1 MDIQVI
7 AIGQKV
13 PAWVDEA
20 CDQYRNRITGQCVL
34 KFQLLPARKRGKSAD
49 ISRIIREE
57 GSSLVTAVPPGSY
70 TIALER
76 TGRVVDSKKLAT
88 VLDRCLMEG
97 LRLVFLIGG
106 PEGLSDDCQQQAD
119 ETWSLSALTLAHP
132 VARVV
137 LAEQIYRAWSILN
150 NLPYHR

>member
-1 MDIQVI
+1 M
-7 AIGQKV
+7 

-20 CDQYRNRITGQCVL
+20 CDQYRNRVTGQCSL
-34 KFQLLPARKRGKSAD
+34 KFQSLPARKRGKGAD

-137 LAEQIYRAWSILN
+137 LAEQVYRAWSILN

>member
-7 AIGQKV
+7 AIGQKM

-20 CDQYRNRITGQCVL
+20 CDQYQKRVTGQCVL
-34 KFQLLPARKRGKSAD
+34 KFQTLPAGKRGKGAD
-49 ISRIIREE
+49 ISRITREE
-57 GSSLVTAVPPGSY
+57 GDSLLKVVPPG
-70 TIALER
+70 THVIALER
-76 TGRVVDSKKLAT
+76 QGKVIDSKKLAT

-97 LRLVFLIGG
+97 LGLVFLIGG

-119 ETWSLSALTLAHP
+119 EIWSLSAMTLAHP

-137 LAEQIYRAWSILN
+137 LAEQIYRAWSMLN

>member
-7 AIGQKV
+7 AIGQKM

-20 CDQYRNRITGQCVL
+20 CDQYRNRVTGQCSL
-34 KFQLLPARKRGKSAD
+34 RFQSLPARKRGKGAD

-57 GSSLVTAVPPGSY
+57 GSSLLNAVPSRSH

-76 TGRVVDSKKLAT
+76 EGKVIDSKKLAT

-97 LRLVFLIGG
+97 LGLVFLIGG

-119 ETWSLSALTLAHP
+119 EIWSLSALTLAHP

-137 LAEQIYRAWSILN
+137 LAEQIYRAWSMLN

>member
-7 AIGQKV
+7 AIGQKM
-13 PAWVDEA
+13 PAWVDHA
-20 CDQYRNRITGQCVL
+20 CDQYRNRVTGQCAL
-34 KFQLLPARKRGKSAD
+34 KFQSLPARKRSKGAD
-49 ISRIIREE
+49 VSRIIREE
-57 GSSLVTAVPPGSY
+57 GSSLLTAVPPRSHV
-70 TIALER
+70 IALER
-76 TGRVVDSKKLAT
+76 EGKVIDSKKLAT

-97 LRLVFLIGG
+97 LGLVFLIGG

-119 ETWSLSALTLAHP
+119 EVWSLSALTLAHP

-137 LAEQIYRAWSILN
+137 LAEQIYRAWSMLN